1 VSNAPDIARLLTER
15 FRRNVSVDLPE
26 RVACARDLWQRHLIA
41 LQNGP
46 AVDPARLPAAVMH
59 PETTEDVVALVTLAR
74 REGFPLVP
82 FGAGSGVCGGVECNP
97 RTVVLD
103 TKRMHASRFL
113 DAGPSLAVGPGAMGI
128 SVEETLAKRGFTLG
142 HFPSSILCST
152 VGGWVAAR
160 GAGQCSGR
168 YGKIEDIVAGAEC
181 VLGTGDVVRLSRRA
195 HGLDLLP
202 LFVGSEGA
210 LGVFTELE
218 LRLFAA
224 PEERGFLAF
233 TLPDMQRG
241 TTALR
246 RVYQAGLRPAVA
258 RLYDPLDSV
267 LLGDTSKKTHAST
280 HEEASAS
287 RLRDQGFGPVRSA
300 LIRTLLRAPR
310 ALEVG
315 IETAERTLVEKSKLL
330 FVFEGRRDDVGHD
343 VESAARIV
351 ASEGGESLGEGPA
364 RAWFERRYSVSY
376 KQSPVFRAG
385 IWNDTMEVAAPWSK
399 LDAVYRSVRRALS
412 GHALVMAHMS
422 HAYPDGCSIYFTF
435 VGRSRGEHPE
445 AEHATVWRDAL
456 DATLASGGVLSHHHG
471 VGRLRKEALF
481 RELGPGASEAFGAL
495 KRAWDP
501 SGILNPGSPFEPNP
515 SAASR
520 GSTEVTKPNDDEPL
534 LIDAVSGLVRLAGAV
549 RLDEA
554 ERTLRER
561 GLTLGLT
568 STTNL
573 DVDAWIAS
581 GMAGLP
587 DPWLDPVEQRLAG
600 IEAVLASGARFHQRP
615 APRRATGPDL
625 SALLVGGAGRIAR
638 TERAWL
644 RIKPTGAPRARP
656 LAWSRESNP
665 VLDGT
670 EERSF
675 ADLVRAFA

>member
-1 VSNAPDIARLLTER
+1 M
-15 FRRNVSVDLPE
+15 SVDVPE

-41 LQNGP
+41 LQQGP

-82 FGAGSGVCGGVECNP
+82 FGAGSGVCGGIECGT
-97 RTVVLD
+97 RTVVVD
-103 TKRMHASRFL
+103 TKRMHAARFL
-113 DAGPSLAVGPGAMGI
+113 DAGPRLAVGPGAMGI
-128 SVEETLAKRGFTLG
+128 TLEESLARDGFTLG
-142 HFPSSILCST
+142 HYPSSILCST

-168 YGKIEDIVAGAEC
+168 YGKIEDMVAGIEC
-181 VLGTGDVVRLSRRA
+181 VLGTGEVVRVHRRA
-195 HGLDLLP
+195 HGLDLVP

-218 LRLFAA
+218 IRLHPA
-224 PEERGFLAF
+224 PEMRGFSAF
-233 TLPDMQRG
+233 TLPDMERG
-241 TTALR
+241 MAALR

-267 LLGDTSKKTHAST
+267 LLGDTSKKA
-280 HEEASAS
+280 HEP
-287 RLRDQGFGPVRSA
+287 RLHDEGFGRVQSA
-300 LIRTLLRAPR
+300 VLRTLLRVPR
-310 ALEVG
+310 ALELG
-315 IETAERTLVEKSKLL
+315 IETLERTLVEQCKLV
-330 FVFEGRRDDVGHD
+330 FVFEGRRDEVESD
-343 VESAARIV
+343 VENAASIV

-364 RAWFERRYSVSY
+364 RAWFERRYAVSY
-376 KQSPVFRAG
+376 KQSRVFRAG

-445 AEHATVWRDAL
+445 TEHAAVWRDAL
-456 DATLASGGVLSHHHG
+456 DATFAAGGVVSHHHG
-471 VGRLRKEALF
+471 VGRLRKEALL

-501 SGILNPGSPFEPNP
+501 NGIMNPGSPFEPDA
-515 SAASR
+515 SAVSR
-520 GSTEVTKPNDDEPL
+520 AALAVPAPNDDEPVF
-534 LIDAVSGLVRLAGAV
+534 IDAVSGLVRLGGNV
-549 RLDEA
+549 RLDDS

-561 GLTLGLT
+561 GLTLGLDRAP
-568 STTNL
+568 NV

-600 IEAVLASGARFHQRP
+600 IDAVLASGARFRLRP

-625 SALLVGGAGRIAR
+625 SALLVGGENRIGRV
-638 TERAWL
+638 ERAWL
-644 RIKPTGAPRARP
+644 RAKSMGAPAARG
-656 LAWSRESNP
+656 LAWSGESDP
-665 VLDGT
+665 APGGT
-670 EERSF
+670 EDTAF
-675 ADLVRAFA
+675 AALVRAFA